1 MLDITT
7 NRNNEHFLIK
17 NWSIYLKTFF
27 YRNNEHFLVK
37 LCSLFLNL
45 VEISGIGILGKKTA
59 NMIDI
64 PIFFLG
70 ISGIGISGIGIS
82 SNST

>member
-1 MLDITT
+1 MLDIT
-7 NRNNEHFLIK
+7 K
-17 NWSIYLKTFF
+17 KTFF
-27 YRNNEHFLVK
+27 RNIEHFLVK

>member
-1 MLDITT
+1 MLDIPKKSFF
-7 NRNNEHFLIK
+7 RNI
-17 NWSIYLKTFF
+17 
-27 YRNNEHFLVK
+27 EHFLVK
-37 LCSLFLNL
+37 KCSIFLNL

>member
-17 NWSIYLKTFF
+17 NW
-27 YRNNEHFLVK
+27 
-37 LCSLFLNL
+37 SLFLNL